1 MVSVIG
7 NVYLVHLLIKTLRQE
22 KKKGKKKGG

>member
-7 NVYLVHLLIKTLRQE
+7 NVYLVHLLIKTIRQE
-22 KKKGKKKGG
+22 KKKEKNAK

>member
-22 KKKGKKKGG
+22 KKKGKNAE